1 MTATAETII
10 SRGRR
15 KAYRPMAARGRRKA
29 LEAALAAYARGDYF
43 EAHEL
48 LEPAWLGSADQ
59 AERDLYGGIIKLSAA
74 YVHGARRNPAGV
86 AKNLRGARE
95 RLADGAAAGPDAA
108 VDVMGL
114 LADVD
119 DRLAADRIDAQP
131 PPVIRRSPR

>member
-1 MTATAETII
+1 MVQPDGVPRAVITP
-10 SRGRR
+10 SRLGRCLW
-15 KAYRPMAARGRRKA
+15 Y
-29 LEAALAAYARGDYF
+29 
-43 EAHEL
+43 
-48 LEPAWLGSADQ
+48 
-59 AERDLYGGIIKLSAA
+59 
-74 YVHGARRNPAGV
+74 ARRNPAGV